1 MERKVLFEN
10 ASTFAEKN
18 NMQFFEASA
27 YDQTNIKEAFENLL
41 DRIIIK
47 RYI

>member
-1 MERKVLFEN
+1 MERKVPIEI
-10 ASTFAEKN
+10 ATAYAEKN

-41 DRIIIK
+41 DRIFVM
-47 RYI
+47 